1 MFGMGLYNNTS
12 LKQDQNYT
20 NEKETVNDE
29 HINDQLV
36 FVNETFENALKTN
49 NTEESLQDNIQDVL
63 ENNQGKDI
71 IEELDDNAFAIFD
84 FIVKTSHND

>member
-1 MFGMGLYNNTS
+1 MVHLVIC
-12 LKQDQNYT
+12 
-20 NEKETVNDE
+20 TVCYGVCYG
-29 HINDQLV
+29 V

-63 ENNQGKDI
+63 ENNQVKDI